1 MSERLAPYLD
11 RLSERLPRTSR
22 VLDLGC
28 GTGVP
33 YTRYLSE
40 RFDSVVGVDI
50 SRGQLRRARLDVPMA
65 TYLRADMATL
75 SFAPESFAAIL
86 AMYSIIHVP
95 RDEHEPLLRRL
106 LDWLRPGGRLLV
118 VMGSTDWEGIEAD
131 WLVAGVEMRW
141 SHFDARTN
149 LQLVQRAGF
158 HVLLS
163 QVEPD
168 SLDGAHLFVLGE
180 KPV

>member
-1 MSERLAPYLD
+1 M
-11 RLSERLPRTSR
+11 T
-22 VLDLGC
+22 
-28 GTGVP
+28 
-33 YTRYLSE
+33 
-40 RFDSVVGVDI
+40 
-50 SRGQLRRARLDVPMA
+50 
-65 TYLRADMATL
+65 
-75 SFAPESFAAIL
+75 
-86 AMYSIIHVP
+86 
-95 RDEHEPLLRRL
+95 
-106 LDWLRPGGRLLV
+106 
-118 VMGSTDWEGIEAD
+118 GSTDWEGIETD